1 MLKSEQ
7 LPMKTLIS
15 GYNMSKKSVDLMGRY
30 MNPPNPDR
38 VVPNPYKRCVKEHR
52 AFDIVNG

>member
-1 MLKSEQ
+1 
-7 LPMKTLIS
+7 MKTLIS